1 MEKGIEHGI
10 SLVEKIRRV
19 KKKLLFDGKKTITTQ
34 ASHFA
39 SEKRDLCS
47 R

>member
-19 KKKLLFDGKKTITTQ
+19 KKKLLFDGKKGNYSGQ
-34 ASHFA
+34 PLRFGKA
-39 SEKRDLCS
+39 
-47 R
+47 